1 MSIAK
6 AGHYHQHLRILIIL
20 TSLHPYIHYIFITL
34 HCVALHYITLHYILH
49 TYIHNHPHNHTI
61 SYIHIYCRASHTGDA
76 IRAILG
82 SASVGVVHVLCAC
95 AQLQS
100 TVSCS
105 CHTAACNHLPTHLF
119 VAFLC
124 LFFFLFILVVVVVAV
139 AVAVGVVVVVVVATQ
154 LIFAFLWAPKHRQI
168 L

>member
-1 MSIAK
+1 M
-6 AGHYHQHLRILIIL
+6 
-20 TSLHPYIHYIFITL
+20 
-34 HCVALHYITLHYILH
+34 
-49 TYIHNHPHNHTI
+49 
-61 SYIHIYCRASHTGDA
+61 
-76 IRAILG
+76 
-82 SASVGVVHVLCAC
+82 LCAC

-139 AVAVGVVVVVVVATQ
+139 AVVGGGVVVVVVVVVVVATQ
-154 LIFAFLWAPKHRQI
+154 LIFAFLWAPKHCQI